1 MGLCE
6 SWISSLVALLSK
18 LVDSGL
24 HNTRFKLRLV
34 LLESVLCDGKMVE
47 YGGRGILKRVEAIN
61 YLIIWKIFQDRL
73 TGVV

>member
-1 MGLCE
+1 MCG

-24 HNTRFKLRLV
+24 YNTRFKLRLM
-34 LLESVLCDGKMVE
+34 LLENVVCDGKMIE

-61 YLIIWKIFQDRL
+61 YLIIWKVFQDRL

>member
-1 MGLCE
+1 MCE

-24 HNTRFKLRLV
+24 YNTRFKLRLM
-34 LLESVLCDGKMVE
+34 LLENVLGDGKMFE

-61 YLIIWKIFQDRL
+61 YLIIWKVFQDRL